1 MSVTPSRH
9 ETQRFNNG
17 NLQAPFSDL
26 KISRCAETGDL
37 LDLDIRGS
45 KFTQAKKSVMRIYK
59 LETLCTASS
68 MAFSWIFQKKR

>member
-1 MSVTPSRH
+1 MSATPSRY

-45 KFTQAKKSVMRIYK
+45 KFTQAKKSVMRY
-59 LETLCTASS
+59 C
-68 MAFSWIFQKKR
+68 